1 MQTDNH
7 TKRNKKK
14 YTLSIRSTEKYIGIQ
29 IANEQTEWRIDE
41 DKNINQKIFLIYE
54 DEKRIERKQI

>member
-29 IANEQTEWRIDE
+29 IANEQTVGHMRM
-41 DKNINQKIFLIYE
+41 KNIT
-54 DEKRIERKQI
+54 